1 MRYKANTAQGR
12 RVEAKKRIAKGT
24 ASLSPEVNKFL
35 KDILEKHDDLE
46 KAKSLNKSQ

>member
-24 ASLSPEVNKFL
+24 ASLSPEVNQFM
-35 KDILEKHDDLE
+35 KDILEKHD
-46 KAKSLNKSQ
+46 AKERAKRSTE

>member
-24 ASLSPEVNKFL
+24 VSIAQEVNQFL
-35 KDILEKHDDLE
+35 KGILEKHEAIE
-46 KAKSLNKSQ
+46 KAKRLTK